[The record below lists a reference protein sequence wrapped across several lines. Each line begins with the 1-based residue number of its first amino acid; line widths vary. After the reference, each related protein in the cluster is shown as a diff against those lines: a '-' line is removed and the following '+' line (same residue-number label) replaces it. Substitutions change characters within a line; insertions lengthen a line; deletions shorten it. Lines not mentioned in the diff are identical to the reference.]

1 MALPPKPLAGMIEGA
16 MGPGG
21 PDMAPDQML
30 DVEIE
35 VQGQP
40 ELPLGIEMVGEEQ
53 MEVEVE
59 EYNHNANLAEVL
71 DDSILGT
78 LSSDLM
84 SKVEEDKE
92 SREEWEEAIAKGLTL
107 LGIRYEER
115 SEPFPGS
122 SGVTHPLLS
131 EAITQFQAQAYK
143 EMLPAGGPVKTSIIG
158 TPTPETEAQ
167 ATRVE
172 DYMNY
177 QITEVME
184 EYDQDTDQ
192 MLYY

>member
-30 DVEIE
+30 AVEIE

-92 SREEWEEAIAKGLTL
+92 SREEWEEAIAKGLT
-107 LGIRYEER
+107 
-115 SEPFPGS
+115 
-122 SGVTHPLLS
+122 
-131 EAITQFQAQAYK
+131 
-143 EMLPAGGPVKTSIIG
+143 
-158 TPTPETEAQ
+158 
-167 ATRVE
+167 
-172 DYMNY
+172 
-177 QITEVME
+177 
-184 EYDQDTDQ
+184 
-192 MLYY
+192 

>member
-78 LSSDLM
+78 LPGVATIPLSINLAFKFVTQRAALSPCTIF
-84 SKVEEDKE
+84 
-92 SREEWEEAIAKGLTL
+92 WTGLRNICIDFTFL
-107 LGIRYEER
+107 DSPR
-115 SEPFPGS
+115 PGN
-122 SGVTHPLLS
+122 
-131 EAITQFQAQAYK
+131 
-143 EMLPAGGPVKTSIIG
+143 SI
-158 TPTPETEAQ
+158 
-167 ATRVE
+167 
-172 DYMNY
+172 
-177 QITEVME
+177 
-184 EYDQDTDQ
+184 
-192 MLYY
+192 